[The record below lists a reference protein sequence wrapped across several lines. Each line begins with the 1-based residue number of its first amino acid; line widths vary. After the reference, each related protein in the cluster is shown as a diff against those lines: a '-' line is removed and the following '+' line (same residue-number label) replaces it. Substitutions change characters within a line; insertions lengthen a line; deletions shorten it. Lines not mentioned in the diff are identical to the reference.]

1 MLRKKSEALIK
12 RNIMCTGIKVITVDT
27 KTIDIKTYTNNFIRL
42 FQIRTQ
48 KKNNK
53 NVTNQRLG
61 ERVKKTAKMSI
72 HTRKRL
78 MRWLNTFG
86 YKKRK
91 KIKMALLTNSASA
104 TGPTAG
110 GPTAPQA
117 HSATPLHHYF
127 HYLKQPS
134 PLAQNPYAHHSSAH
148 HMGMGP
154 GPLGGLGPFGL
165 TPHGLEAVGFPQGKI
180 FL

>member
-1 MLRKKSEALIK
+1 M
-12 RNIMCTGIKVITVDT
+12 T
-27 KTIDIKTYTNNFIRL
+27 KYFC
-42 FQIRTQ
+42 
-48 KKNNK
+48 
-53 NVTNQRLG
+53 
-61 ERVKKTAKMSI
+61 VKKENKS
-72 HTRKRL
+72 
-78 MRWLNTFG
+78 
-86 YKKRK
+86 
-91 KIKMALLTNSASA
+91 KMALLTNSASA
-104 TGPTAG
+104 TGPSAG

-165 TPHGLEAVGFPQGKI
+165 TPHGLEAVGFPQGKASLELVLHFYHTFENVI
-180 FL
+180 PVYPRNFFNDAVAVGLRVVTK

>member
-1 MLRKKSEALIK
+1 
-12 RNIMCTGIKVITVDT
+12 
-27 KTIDIKTYTNNFIRL
+27 
-42 FQIRTQ
+42 
-48 KKNNK
+48 
-53 NVTNQRLG
+53 
-61 ERVKKTAKMSI
+61 
-72 HTRKRL
+72 
-78 MRWLNTFG
+78 
-86 YKKRK
+86 
-91 KIKMALLTNSASA
+91 MALLTNSASA

-165 TPHGLEAVGFPQGKI
+165 TPHGLEAVGFPQVPTLYNSVT
-180 FL
+180 FRR